1 MAYWI
6 NTISREHVRIGVEGG
21 FTQANHGRP
30 TTLRRLRRGDLVA
43 FYSPRT
49 SYPDGD
55 RLQEFTAIARV
66 IDDEPHQ
73 AEMRP
78 DFHPWR
84 RLVEPIPST
93 EAPIAPLNEELTFIP
108 DKRRWGFVFRRGMF
122 EIGEDDFSRIARA
135 MNARTEDGS

>member
-1 MAYWI
+1 LAFWI
-6 NTISREHVRIGVEGG
+6 NTISREHVRIGMEGG
-21 FTQANHGRP
+21 YTQANHGRP
-30 TTLRRLRRGDLVA
+30 ATLRRLRRGDLIA

-49 SYPDGD
+49 SYPDGE

-84 RLVEPIPST
+84 RLVEAVPSMG
-93 EAPIAPLNEELTFIP
+93 AAIAPLIP
-108 DKRRWGFVFRRGMF
+108 SSASSPTSG
-122 EIGEDDFSRIARA
+122 IGASCSAEACSKS
-135 MNARTEDGS
+135 ARTTSDASPAR